1 MALTHKKLR
10 EIERKVDEAWAE
22 IDKQA
27 HASLPQPGERTI
39 EQLAQEWGCGV
50 TKARAMVRD
59 MVTAGQVVRRDCGRY
74 GKAFFAPAVQKGR
87 K

>member
-1 MALTHKKLR
+1 MGSVGEFSEGDAIK
-10 EIERKVDEAWAE
+10 EVWAE

-50 TKARAMVRD
+50 TKARTIARLMISEGTLSRRE
-59 MVTAGQVVRRDCGRY
+59 AGQA
-74 GKAFFAPAVQKGR
+74 GKVMFLPVKKG
-87 K
+87 KP